1 MLIGLNFYTE
11 SFMTAKIECF
21 QEIANAPKAVGPY
34 SPAVKVGN
42 MYFLSGQVGLNPATG
57 TLIGTDIKSQTEQAL
72 ANLNAVLNGLGLSF
86 KNVAK
91 STIFLTDMANFQTVN
106 GIYAAAFGDHKPARS
121 TIQVSALPLGAIVE
135 IEMIAVS

>member
-1 MLIGLNFYTE
+1 
-11 SFMTAKIECF
+11 MTTKIECF

-135 IEMIAVS
+135 IEMTAVS

>member
-1 MLIGLNFYTE
+1 
-11 SFMTAKIECF
+11 MTDKIECF

-91 STIFLTDMANFQTVN
+91 STVFLTGMATFQTMK
-106 GIYAAAFGDHKPARS
+106 GLYSAALGDHKPARS

>member
-1 MLIGLNFYTE
+1 
-11 SFMTAKIECF
+11 MTAKIECF

-42 MYFLSGQVGLNPATG
+42 MYFLSGQVGLNPETG
-57 TLIGTDIKSQTEQAL
+57 TLIGADITSQTEQVL
-72 ANLNAVLNGLGLSF
+72 ANLKAVLAGLGLGF

-106 GIYAAAFGDHKPARS
+106 GLYSTALGDHKPARS

>member
-1 MLIGLNFYTE
+1 
-11 SFMTAKIECF
+11 MTDKIECF

-57 TLIGTDIKSQTEQAL
+57 TLIGTDIKSQTEQVL
-72 ANLNAVLNGLGLSF
+72 ANLSAILNGLGLSF

-91 STIFLTDMANFQTVN
+91 STVFLTDMANFQTMN
-106 GIYAAAFGDHKPARS
+106 GLYSAALGDHKPARS

>member
-1 MLIGLNFYTE
+1 
-11 SFMTAKIECF
+11 MTDKIECF

-57 TLIGTDIKSQTEQAL
+57 TLIGTDIKSQTEQVL
-72 ANLNAVLNGLGLSF
+72 ANLSAVLNGLGLSF

-91 STIFLTDMANFQTVN
+91 STVFLTDLANFQTMN
-106 GIYAAAFGDHKPARS
+106 GLYSAALGDHKPARS
-121 TIQVSALPLGAIVE
+121 TIQVSALRLGAIVE

>member
-1 MLIGLNFYTE
+1 
-11 SFMTAKIECF
+11 MTKKIECF

-42 MYFLSGQVGLNPATG
+42 MYFLSGQVGLKPATG
-57 TLIGTDIKSQTEQAL
+57 TLVAADIESQTEQAL
-72 ANLNAVLNGLGLSF
+72 ANLRSVLTGLGLSF
-86 KNVAK
+86 ENVAK

-106 GIYAAAFGDHKPARS
+106 SLYGAAFGDHKPARS

-135 IEMIAVS
+135 IDMIAVS